1 MPKAQATRQ
10 TILLIALISLLP
22 SLSAC
27 GLFGDDEDETLE
39 ARQLYQQAQAALSNK
54 RYSAADEKYRKLE
67 EDYPFSIYSQRAS
80 IEHAYTTYKMGDMEQ
95 TVLMLDTFIKV
106 NPDWQHID
114 YAYYLQGLAYYNYN
128 KRFIHYII
136 SRDMTDK
143 DPSFLTKGFFAFRH
157 LYENYPDSIYAE
169 DAKLHMIAL
178 RNMLAVHEIRIA
190 DFYLRKGAYVA
201 AANRIKYM
209 LENYSGAQHTPE
221 GMVILAASYRAMGL
235 DEPAQDTLR
244 VLKLNYPDFH
254 KKKIDKYGRISQ
266 TDQKTWF
273 GRLRDISDKILET
286 LSIKPKY

>member
-1 MPKAQATRQ
+1 MLEAQAIRQ
-10 TILLIALISLLP
+10 IIPLIALISMLP

-27 GLFGDDEDETLE
+27 GLFGDDGDETLE
-39 ARQLYQQAQAALSNK
+39 AKQLYQQAQAALRNK
-54 RYSAADEKYRKLE
+54 RYSSADEKYKKLE

-95 TVLMLDTFIKV
+95 TALMLDTFIKV

-114 YAYYLQGLAYYNYN
+114 YAHYLQGLAYYNYN
-128 KRFIHYII
+128 KSLIHHIV

-143 DPSFLTKGFFAFRH
+143 DPSFLSKGFFTFRH
-157 LYENYPDSIYAE
+157 LYENYPDSVYAE
-169 DAKLHMIAL
+169 DAKLHMVAL

-221 GMVILAASYRAMGL
+221 GLTLLAASYKAMGL
-235 DEPAQDTLR
+235 DEPAQDALR

-254 KKKIDKYGRISQ
+254 KKKIDEYGRISQ
-266 TDQKTWF
+266 TDRKTWF